1 MARERSENG
10 AELPLEQPQPDLTI
24 AEIRQLVSLMNG
36 SDIEEL
42 TIEHEQTGLK
52 LVLRKPAPAEVVTHE
67 ADLVDGDEIVA
78 TDSEAET
85 SAPHAQIRA
94 PLVGIYHTSMKA
106 GGKPLVSVGDTV
118 KTGQI
123 VAAIES
129 LNVLNEVEATVSG
142 KVMEMMASDGQPVE
156 YGQALLVIET
166 EPA

>member
-52 LVLRKPAPAEVVTHE
+52 LVLRKPAPTEIVTHE

-78 TDSEAET
+78 TDGETEA

-94 PLVGIYHTSMKA
+94 PLVGIYHMSMKA
-106 GGKPLVSVGDTV
+106 DGKPLVSVGDTV

-142 KVMEMMASDGQPVE
+142 RVMEIMASDGQPVE